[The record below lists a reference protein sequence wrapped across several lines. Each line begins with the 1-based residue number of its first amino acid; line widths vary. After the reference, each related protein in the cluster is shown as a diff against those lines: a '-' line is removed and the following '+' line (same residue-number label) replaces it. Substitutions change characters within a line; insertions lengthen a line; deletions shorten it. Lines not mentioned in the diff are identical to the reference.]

1 MSAIV
6 IQSKSKNNLKLLG
19 ELAKKIGEQVTILS
33 EGQIEDLALGNYMKK
48 IRTGKNVPTDVV
60 LKKLRSIK

>member
-19 ELAKKIGEQVTILS
+19 ELAKKIGEQITVLS
-33 EGQIEDLALGNYMKK
+33 EDQIEDLALGNYMKK
-48 IRTGKNVPTDVV
+48 IRTGKNVPLDLV

>member
-19 ELAKKIGEQVTILS
+19 DLAKKIGEQVTVLT
-33 EGQIEDLALGNYMKK
+33 EEQIEDLTFGNHMKK
-48 IRTGKNVPTDVV
+48 ARTGKNVPMELVI
-60 LKKLRSIK
+60 KRLRSIK